1 LRADKG
7 DLRNDRSSLR
17 SGDQGGRR
25 ADWQDQRSLRNTG
38 HPVAG
43 QRVEGAKSGITAS
56 TLANDATE
64 NSKKAQ
70 TKQTV
75 HKAWYHIWW

>member
-1 LRADKG
+1 MA
-7 DLRNDRSSLR
+7 
-17 SGDQGGRR
+17 
-25 ADWQDQRSLRNTG
+25 

-43 QRVEGAKSGITAS
+43 QRVDGAKSGITAS
-56 TLANDATE
+56 TLANDAAE